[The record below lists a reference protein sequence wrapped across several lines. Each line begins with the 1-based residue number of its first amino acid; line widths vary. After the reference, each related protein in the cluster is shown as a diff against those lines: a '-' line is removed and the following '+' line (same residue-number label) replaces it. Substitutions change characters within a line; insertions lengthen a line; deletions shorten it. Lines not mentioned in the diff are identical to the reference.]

1 MLKWRLKQYYALKR
15 VPVQN
20 GFRLHHASVNSYF
33 ASLRHTKNL
42 SLKKDLHLMRPG
54 YLLSTFVLLLT
65 VLNSQGQRIV
75 YSEPEK
81 DDSRRMNFEII
92 GKVGGNFLIYKEVHN
107 KNYIAVY
114 NNDMIQTSK

>member
-1 MLKWRLKQYYALKR
+1 MLKWRLLQYYGPKR

-20 GFRLHHASVNSYF
+20 GFQPHHASVTGYF

-54 YLLSTFVLLLT
+54 FILSTIVLLLT
-65 VLNSQGQRIV
+65 FLNSQGQKIV

-92 GKVGGNFLIYKEVHN
+92 GKVAGNFLIYKEVHN
-107 KNYIAVY
+107 KNY
-114 NNDMIQTSK
+114 